1 MIVFNKIYQQNYK
14 MVFRLAY
21 KLLNNKENAADIS
34 QEVFISLYHQFKQK
48 KEIHNISSW
57 LYKVTSNQCM
67 SFYNKN
73 KIITGKLNDEEI
85 SVETQKEKNSE
96 ISEAVKKM
104 KPQDNILLTL
114 YSEDFS
120 YKEMAEITGIKFS
133 SVGKTLSRALNKLKN
148 EIESKQ
154 N

>member
-104 KPQDNILLTL
+104 KPRDNILLTL

>member
-1 MIVFNKIYQQNYK
+1 

>member
-1 MIVFNKIYQQNYK
+1 

-104 KPQDNILLTL
+104 KPRDNILLTL

>member
-1 MIVFNKIYQQNYK
+1 MIVFTKIYQQNYK

-21 KLLNNKENAADIS
+21 KFLNNKENAADIS
-34 QEVFISLYHQFKQK
+34 QEVFISLYHQLKQK

-85 SVETQKEKNSE
+85 SVETQKEKNPE

-133 SVGKTLSRALNKLKN
+133 SIGKTLSRALNKLKN
-148 EIESKQ
+148 EIESEKK
-154 N
+154 